1 MHIIHKGRIVG
12 VVMHY
17 RVGKTYGLSGE
28 ITIQGSKNEAL
39 PVIAAAILNKGRTV
53 MRNCPDISDV
63 RIMLKILKHLGCNYK
78 FENNIL
84 VLDSDKINVSD
95 IPKEDVTKLRS
106 SIVLAGALLSRNNWC
121 KISYPGGCN
130 IGLRKID
137 VHIDILRKMG
147 YEIDE
152 NEETSE
158 LICRGRVNGD
168 KHIRLRIRSV
178 GATENGILAA
188 VLSDGYCLT
197 FSNVSKEPEIINLC
211 KALIKMGADITGAG
225 TDEIVVR
232 GVKSLRDTTIDISC
246 DRIVCGT
253 YLAAVTAVGGEVR
266 LLNVNK
272 NFDKSILNELEKF
285 GMKYKISNDEM
296 WVSKTCKDYK
306 SERDIIISTSAYPGF
321 PTDMQS
327 QMMTLLSRRKGSGII
342 IENIFENRFGTARML
357 NKMGAD
363 IKIIGDRIALIN
375 GVDKLYGEKVE
386 ATDLRGGASL
396 IIAGMIA
403 ENHTIIENAEFIKRG
418 YESIERDL
426 GKLGADIELMD

>member
-12 VVMHY
+12 VVMYY

-28 ITIQGSKNEAL
+28 ITVQGSKNEAL

-84 VLDSDKINVSD
+84 ELDSDKINVSD

-158 LICRGRVNGD
+158 LICGGRVNGD
-168 KHIRLRIRSV
+168 NHIRLRVRSV

-188 VLSDGYCLT
+188 VLSDGYCVT
-197 FSNVSKEPEIINLC
+197 FSNVSKEPEIVNLC

-342 IENIFENRFGTARML
+342 IENIFENRYRHVPEL
-357 NKMGAD
+357 VRMGANV
-363 IKIIGDRIALIN
+363 KTEGKVAVVE
-375 GVDKLYGEKVE
+375 GVNMLYGASVE
-386 ATDLRGGASL
+386 APDLRGGAAL
-396 IIAGMIA
+396 VIAGLCADGKTEIGGA
-403 ENHTIIENAEFIKRG
+403 EYIERG
-418 YESIERDL
+418 YECIEL
-426 GKLGADIELMD
+426 VLSTLGADIKKI

>member
-84 VLDSDKINVSD
+84 ELDSDKINVSD

-158 LICRGRVNGD
+158 LICKGRVNGD
-168 KHIRLRIRSV
+168 NHIRLRVRSV

-188 VLSDGYCLT
+188 VLSDGYCVT
-197 FSNVSKEPEIINLC
+197 FSNVSKEPEIVNLC

-342 IENIFENRFGTARML
+342 IENIFENRFGTAKML

-403 ENHTIIENAEFIKRG
+403 ENHTII
-418 YESIERDL
+418 
-426 GKLGADIELMD
+426 

>member
-1 MHIIHKGRIVG
+1 
-12 VVMHY
+12 
-17 RVGKTYGLSGE
+17 
-28 ITIQGSKNEAL
+28 
-39 PVIAAAILNKGRTV
+39 
-53 MRNCPDISDV
+53 
-63 RIMLKILKHLGCNYK
+63 
-78 FENNIL
+78 
-84 VLDSDKINVSD
+84 
-95 IPKEDVTKLRS
+95 
-106 SIVLAGALLSRNNWC
+106 
-121 KISYPGGCN
+121 
-130 IGLRKID
+130 
-137 VHIDILRKMG
+137 MG

-158 LICRGRVNGD
+158 LICGGRVNGD
-168 KHIRLRIRSV
+168 NHIRLRVRSV

-188 VLSDGYCLT
+188 VLSDGYCVT
-197 FSNVSKEPEIINLC
+197 FSNVSKEPEIVNLC

-342 IENIFENRFGTARML
+342 IENIFENRFGTAKML

-375 GVDKLYGEKVE
+375 GVDKLYGEK
-386 ATDLRGGASL
+386 
-396 IIAGMIA
+396 
-403 ENHTIIENAEFIKRG
+403 
-418 YESIERDL
+418 
-426 GKLGADIELMD
+426 

>member
-342 IENIFENRFGTARML
+342 IENIFENRFGTAKML

-403 ENHTIIENAEFIKRG
+403 ENQTIIENAEFIKRG

>member
-53 MRNCPDISDV
+53 IRNCPDISDV

-84 VLDSDKINVSD
+84 ELDSDKINVSD

-152 NEETSE
+152 SEETSE
-158 LICRGRVNGD
+158 LICKGRVNGD
-168 KHIRLRIRSV
+168 KHIRLRVRSV

-188 VLSDGYCLT
+188 VLSEGYRITL
-197 FSNVSKEPEIINLC
+197 SNVAKEPEIINLC
-211 KALIKMGADITGAG
+211 NALIKMGADITGAG

-246 DRIVCGT
+246 DRIVFSCCCSSG
-253 YLAAVTAVGGEVR
+253 
-266 LLNVNK
+266 
-272 NFDKSILNELEKF
+272 
-285 GMKYKISNDEM
+285 
-296 WVSKTCKDYK
+296 
-306 SERDIIISTSAYPGF
+306 
-321 PTDMQS
+321 
-327 QMMTLLSRRKGSGII
+327 RRS
-342 IENIFENRFGTARML
+342 
-357 NKMGAD
+357 
-363 IKIIGDRIALIN
+363 
-375 GVDKLYGEKVE
+375 
-386 ATDLRGGASL
+386 
-396 IIAGMIA
+396 
-403 ENHTIIENAEFIKRG
+403 
-418 YESIERDL
+418 
-426 GKLGADIELMD
+426 

>member
-12 VVMHY
+12 VVMYY

-28 ITIQGSKNEAL
+28 ITVQGSKNEAL

-84 VLDSDKINVSD
+84 ELDSDKINVSD

-158 LICRGRVNGD
+158 LICGGRVNGD
-168 KHIRLRIRSV
+168 NHIRLRVRSV

-188 VLSDGYCLT
+188 VLSDGYCVT
-197 FSNVSKEPEIINLC
+197 FSNVSKEPEIVNLC

-272 NFDKSILNELEKF
+272 NFDKSIFCLL
-285 GMKYKISNDEM
+285 YTSP
-296 WVSKTCKDYK
+296 SP
-306 SERDIIISTSAYPGF
+306 RD
-321 PTDMQS
+321 
-327 QMMTLLSRRKGSGII
+327 
-342 IENIFENRFGTARML
+342 
-357 NKMGAD
+357 
-363 IKIIGDRIALIN
+363 
-375 GVDKLYGEKVE
+375 
-386 ATDLRGGASL
+386 
-396 IIAGMIA
+396 
-403 ENHTIIENAEFIKRG
+403 
-418 YESIERDL
+418 
-426 GKLGADIELMD
+426 

>member
-232 GVKSLRDTTIDISC
+232 GVKSLRDTTVDISC

-403 ENHTIIENAEFIKRG
+403 ENQTIIENAEFIKRG

>member
-84 VLDSDKINVSD
+84 ELDSDKINVSD

-342 IENIFENRFGTARML
+342 IENIFENRFGTAKML

-403 ENHTIIENAEFIKRG
+403 ENQTIIENAEFIKRG

>member
-17 RVGKTYGLSGE
+17 RVEKTYGLSGE

-39 PVIAAAILNKGRTV
+39 PVIAAAILNKGRMV
-53 MRNCPDISDV
+53 IRNCPDISDV

-84 VLDSDKINVSD
+84 ELDCNKINVSD

-152 NEETSE
+152 SEETSE
-158 LICRGRVNGD
+158 LICKGRVNGD
-168 KHIRLRIRSV
+168 KHIRLRVRSV

-188 VLSDGYCLT
+188 VLSDGYCITL
-197 FSNVSKEPEIINLC
+197 SNAAKEPEIINLC
-211 KALIKMGADITGAG
+211 NALIKMGAEITGAG

-253 YLAAVTAVGGEVR
+253 YLAAVAAVGGEIK
-266 LLNVNK
+266 LLNVDK
-272 NFDKSILNELEKF
+272 NFDKSILNELKKF
-285 GMKYKISNDEM
+285 GMKYKFRNDGM

-342 IENIFENRFGTARML
+342 IENIFENRFGTAKML

-363 IKIIGDRIALIN
+363 IKIIGERIALIN
-375 GVDKLYGEKVE
+375 GVEKLYGEKVE

-403 ENHTIIENAEFIKRG
+403 ENHTIIENAKFIKRG

-426 GKLGADIELMD
+426 GKLGADIELII